1 MFLQICNNF
10 FFLFKKKPNKH
21 SIKKLRSGL
30 RAELM
35 FVRCRCTGI
44 EFFLTTE
51 TCFCS
56 FVFVDIS
63 RGCVGKV
70 LEKKNIY
77 ILESCPS

>member
-21 SIKKLRSGL
+21 YIKKLRSGL

-35 FVRCRCTGI
+35 FVRCRCTKI

-51 TCFCS
+51 TLFLFICICRYLTRLCWES
-56 FVFVDIS
+56 I
-63 RGCVGKV
+63 G
-70 LEKKNIY
+70 EKKK
-77 ILESCPS
+77 